1 MTRSGPRLAPR
12 VIILYLGPFGPPPST
27 SKSPQFSM
35 TSGISSTYA
44 LPRQMQAEESRP
56 HTPTCLRKNDRP
68 DGHNCRPTRQLRG
81 RPGRWPQ
88 LSADRPGSCE
98 AGQVRKTE
106 AVCGTRVTHHIKDL
120 SHLTQQ
126 TTYMYICNARYAH
139 MRLRR
144 TSLCTVTL
152 CTHVAPPSHKLK
164 LMHSHVC
171 TCTSRHTIYTFRPR
185 GRP

>member
-88 LSADRPGSCE
+88 LSADPAVARPARQMATIVG
-98 AGQVRKTE
+98 RP
-106 AVCGTRVTHHIKDL
+106 TRQL
-120 SHLTQQ
+120 
-126 TTYMYICNARYAH
+126 
-139 MRLRR
+139 
-144 TSLCTVTL
+144 
-152 CTHVAPPSHKLK
+152 
-164 LMHSHVC
+164 
-171 TCTSRHTIYTFRPR
+171 R
-185 GRP
+185 GRPGPKNRSGMRDPRDTSYKRPVTSYATDHIYVYM